1 MCEEA
6 YSSQDVWKPERA
18 PPARGGSSGSS
29 VSRLRAR

>member
-18 PPARGGSSGSS
+18 QPARGSSSSS
-29 VSRLRAR
+29 VARLRAR